1 MLPRQALRAW
11 RCRRKA
17 NLCNVACELD
27 GMTVGY
33 GGRYYTCRRHTQPRL
48 RRRGPT
54 ATVRVLMRV
63 LIVPVHECPGVSRDV
78 GQAHHSAH
86 HLRIHGRGE
95 TVLDWL
101 PQAGGQGVAGSNP
114 VSPTDVMSQDIGDS
128 RTYGCRFGCC
138 SFLGSGGGPWGL
150 RWGW

>member
-1 MLPRQALRAW
+1 MALP
-11 RCRRKA
+11 KDS
-17 NLCNVACELD
+17 NLCNFACELD
-27 GMTVGY
+27 GMTVSY

-86 HLRIHGRGE
+86 HLRIHGRGD

-101 PQAGGQGVAGSNP
+101 PQAGGRGV
-114 VSPTDVMSQDIGDS
+114 SQPDQS
-128 RTYGCRFGCC
+128 AC
-138 SFLGSGGGPWGL
+138 SDAVEGVEVLLGGL
-150 RWGW
+150 WEGVEILLRGLDLRVTHALRNALGI